1 MKKCL
6 AMGLF
11 LTALIAA
18 IRPNTG
24 LASGYSPVTIAQ
36 VTLYQGRGTSPPYG
50 ALVQL
55 TTSPSDSEPCTHSS
69 RGYAWLDFTS
79 TTQPDGRVLYAAL
92 LAAEIAGKSVNIGVS
107 GYSSLG
113 YPLIYAV
120 GVYQ

>member
-1 MKKCL
+1 
-6 AMGLF
+6 MGLC

-50 ALVQL
+50 ALIQL
-55 TTSPSDSEPCTHSS
+55 TTSPSDSEP
-69 RGYAWLDFTS
+69 
-79 TTQPDGRVLYAAL
+79 
-92 LAAEIAGKSVNIGVS
+92 
-107 GYSSLG
+107 YSSLG